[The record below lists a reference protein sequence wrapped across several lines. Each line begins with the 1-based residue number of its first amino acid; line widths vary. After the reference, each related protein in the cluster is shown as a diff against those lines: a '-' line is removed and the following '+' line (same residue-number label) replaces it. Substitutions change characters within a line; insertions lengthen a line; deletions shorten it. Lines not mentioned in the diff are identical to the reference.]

1 MNENKTANDDK
12 LTEEQFIAI
21 GLPHLAYVKPI
32 LVEGI
37 DRFAIHRADGV
48 MLAILE
54 SREQAFLTALEHDML
69 PVSVH

>member
-1 MNENKTANDDK
+1 MNEMTNNNK
-12 LTEEQFIAI
+12 LTEAQFVAL

-32 LVEGI
+32 LVEGA

-54 SREQAFLTALEHDML
+54 DRAQAIAAALENHL
-69 PVSVH
+69 VPVSVH

>member
-1 MNENKTANDDK
+1 MMNEMTNNNK
-12 LTEEQFIAI
+12 LTEAQFVAL

-32 LVEGI
+32 LVEGT

-54 SREQAFLTALEHDML
+54 DRAQAIAAALENHL
-69 PVSVH
+69 VPVSVH